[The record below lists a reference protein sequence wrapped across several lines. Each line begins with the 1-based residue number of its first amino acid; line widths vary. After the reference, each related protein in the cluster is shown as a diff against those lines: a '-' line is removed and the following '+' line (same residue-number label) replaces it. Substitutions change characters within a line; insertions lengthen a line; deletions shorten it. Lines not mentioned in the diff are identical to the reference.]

1 MTPTELLSRFDDTLA
16 RIPAGQPSL
25 LAVTGASNV
34 TGEVWP
40 IAELAALAHR
50 RGARILVD
58 CAQLAPHRAV
68 DIAGLDLDWVALSGH
83 KLYAPFGSG
92 ALVGRPD
99 GLDRADPYLA
109 GGGSVA
115 WVTAQGAAWTG
126 LPDRHEGGSPNVVGA
141 FAMAAACSEL
151 RRIGMDAIAVEER
164 RLGDRLRA
172 RLAEVPGLVSLPD
185 LAGASRPRRA
195 SPPSVSNGRDHAEVA
210 TVLSAEHGIGVR
222 SGSFCAHPLLA
233 HIAGG
238 AERLAAGL
246 RRRRCPA
253 PSGRASAWAAGRRT
267 STGSPM
273 RCSRSPCTDRAGP
286 TGRRRTAPWSPTPT
300 TVRRPLSWA
309 RCAVPR
315 VPGGELDAAIPASR
329 SRRGFGRLAA
339 VCIIE
344 DKCLRSRAASC
355 SPGGSSSTSGLATPA
370 PVSEPGPAAPRP
382 HQAWRTSSR
391 CRAAHGGHPLLHQE
405 HPWTR
410 LTILGGE
417 LAGATEPT
425 AAGESPGATG
435 PAAAV
440 TSPGVTEA
448 ATGSSGSTGSAAFPA
463 DQDRALVRAL
473 IEHRRTQ
480 VARLPSRKRVETF
493 VDSAVGLLFPQHSAE
508 SRASEDQLLAR
519 ITLLRAELASMLRAV
534 LPRERSDEVAEA
546 LTRALPAIYDRLRAD
561 AAAIVEGDPAAE
573 SLDEVIA
580 AYPGFFAI
588 TVHRIAH
595 ELHRLGAPTLPRLLA
610 EVAHARTG
618 IDIHPGATVGR
629 ALCIDHGTGIV
640 IGETAIIGDDV
651 KLYQGV
657 TLGALSVVKIGRRVK
672 KRHPTIEDRVVL
684 YANATVLGGDTVV
697 GHDSVIGGNVWL
709 TTSVPPHSFVY
720 HTSQIRV
727 RSVADAL
734 GNSDYSI

>member
-1 MTPTELLSRFDDTLA
+1 MDT
-16 RIPAGQPSL
+16 
-25 LAVTGASNV
+25 
-34 TGEVWP
+34 
-40 IAELAALAHR
+40 
-50 RGARILVD
+50 
-58 CAQLAPHRAV
+58 
-68 DIAGLDLDWVALSGH
+68 
-83 KLYAPFGSG
+83 
-92 ALVGRPD
+92 
-99 GLDRADPYLA
+99 
-109 GGGSVA
+109 
-115 WVTAQGAAWTG
+115 
-126 LPDRHEGGSPNVVGA
+126 
-141 FAMAAACSEL
+141 
-151 RRIGMDAIAVEER
+151 
-164 RLGDRLRA
+164 
-172 RLAEVPGLVSLPD
+172 
-185 LAGASRPRRA
+185 
-195 SPPSVSNGRDHAEVA
+195 
-210 TVLSAEHGIGVR
+210 
-222 SGSFCAHPLLA
+222 
-233 HIAGG
+233 
-238 AERLAAGL
+238 
-246 RRRRCPA
+246 
-253 PSGRASAWAAGRRT
+253 
-267 STGSPM
+267 
-273 RCSRSPCTDRAGP
+273 
-286 TGRRRTAPWSPTPT
+286 
-300 TVRRPLSWA
+300 
-309 RCAVPR
+309 
-315 VPGGELDAAIPASR
+315 
-329 SRRGFGRLAA
+329 
-339 VCIIE
+339 
-344 DKCLRSRAASC
+344 
-355 SPGGSSSTSGLATPA
+355 
-370 PVSEPGPAAPRP
+370 
-382 HQAWRTSSR
+382 
-391 CRAAHGGHPLLHQE
+391 
-405 HPWTR
+405 

-440 TSPGVTEA
+440 TSPGATEA

-463 DQDRALVRAL
+463 DPDRALVRAL
-473 IEHRRTQ
+473 VEHRRTQ

-493 VDSAVGLLFPQHSAE
+493 VDSAVSLLFPQHSAE

-534 LPRERSDEVAEA
+534 LPRQRSDAVAEA

-610 EVAHARTG
+610 EAAHARTG
-618 IDIHPGATVGR
+618 IDIHPGATVGH

-640 IGETAIIGDDV
+640 VGETAIIGDDV

-657 TLGALSVVKIGRRVK
+657 TLGALSVVKTAAGS

-709 TTSVPPHSFVY
+709 TTSVAPHSFVY